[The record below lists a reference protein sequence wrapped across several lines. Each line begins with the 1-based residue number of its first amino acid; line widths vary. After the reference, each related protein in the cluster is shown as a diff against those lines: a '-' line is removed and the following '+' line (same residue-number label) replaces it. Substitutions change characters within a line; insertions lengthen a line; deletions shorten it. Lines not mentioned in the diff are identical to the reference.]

1 MCGRPLP
8 WGRSKA
14 SKSWPRPA
22 AAWTRSSTSCATLS
36 LSPRV
41 NDILMNLRVGQPLD
55 FEFEFGQEMPQN
67 ADLRKRLFLELA
79 QEGGNR
85 ERRSGHRTRS
95 HLQSCVIPEPA
106 AEERLRAGGRADRRR
121 PCAAGGAGLDR
132 HAFEPMAASLA
143 GPPAAD

>member
-79 QEGGNR
+79 QEGAVIENGVVDVER
-85 ERRSGHRTRS
+85 GVIYKAASSRSQQRRSALVLAAALIAGG
-95 HLQSCVIPEPA
+95 LVLPA
-106 AEERLRAGGRADRRR
+106 A
-121 PCAAGGAGLDR
+121 
-132 HAFEPMAASLA
+132 LA
-143 GPPAAD
+143 WI